1 MHLEGTHLNTL
12 SNRARFSCA
21 LFLACLAAAACS
33 QPAPPTAA
41 RVDPTPVAAKVELPH
56 AVLPDDFTVELE
68 LALTPQE
75 VTDGLMFRPSLP
87 EKRGMLFIFAVDRYP
102 AFWMK
107 NTLIPLDLI
116 FLDSAG
122 IVVDVVADVPPCA
135 ADPCPTYSPKSP
147 ARAVLEVGAGVA
159 AAHGVATGVAIT
171 FERTPGYPVESAGAD
186 GATTES

>member
-1 MHLEGTHLNTL
+1 MHLEAMNLNPHSTR
-12 SNRARFSCA
+12 SRISCT

-33 QPAPPTAA
+33 QPAPPNATI
-41 RVDPTPVAAKVELPH
+41 VDPSPAVAKVELPH
-56 AVLPDDFTVELE
+56 AVLPDGFTVDLE

-87 EKRGMLFIFAVDRYP
+87 EKRGMLFIFEVDRYP

-116 FLDSAG
+116 FLDSTG
-122 IVVDVVADVPPCA
+122 LVVDVVANVPPCA
-135 ADPCPTYSPKSP
+135 ADPCPTYSPTNP

-159 AAHGVATGVAIT
+159 AAHGVATGTAIT
-171 FERTPGYPVESAGAD
+171 FERTPGYPVESAGA
-186 GATTES
+186 APES